1 MMPDSSDSP
10 LWLFCLALYA
20 RPEVAESCLNLQD
33 RCHADVGIIL
43 YLLWLA
49 SLKRRLN
56 DTAIERITSTTQ
68 DWRERVIKPLR
79 ALRRGLKNSQSM
91 PTQTAAER
99 LRQPLK
105 KLELHA
111 EKLHLQRLFESTQP
125 SLPGDHS
132 DDIIEACRANLE
144 IYNQTL
150 GNRFNVADIDT
161 LIHAM
166 NLETGAPKQT
176 NGRS

>member
-1 MMPDSSDSP
+1 
-10 LWLFCLALYA
+10 
-20 RPEVAESCLNLQD
+20 
-33 RCHADVGIIL
+33 L

-111 EKLHLQRLFESTQP
+111 EKLHLQRLFEATQP

-132 DDIIEACRANLE
+132 DDIIEACRSNLE

-150 GNRFNVADIDT
+150 GNRFNIADIDT

>member
-1 MMPDSSDSP
+1 
-10 LWLFCLALYA
+10 
-20 RPEVAESCLNLQD
+20 
-33 RCHADVGIIL
+33 L

-56 DTAIERITSTTQ
+56 DTEIERITSTTQ
-68 DWRERVIKPLR
+68 DWRERTIKPLR

-99 LRQPLK
+99 LRQLLK

-111 EKLHLQRLFESTQP
+111 EKLQLQCLFESTQP
-125 SLPGDHS
+125 SLPGDHT
-132 DDIIEACRANLE
+132 DDIIEACRSNLQ

-150 GNRFNVADIDT
+150 GYRFDVADIDT
-161 LIHAM
+161 LIHAT
-166 NLETGAPKQT
+166 NLETGAPNQT
-176 NGRS
+176 DGRS

>member
-1 MMPDSSDSP
+1 M
-10 LWLFCLALYA
+10 
-20 RPEVAESCLNLQD
+20 
-33 RCHADVGIIL
+33 

-99 LRQPLK
+99 LRQLLK

-125 SLPGDHS
+125 SLPGDHA
-132 DDIIEACRANLE
+132 DDIIEACRSNLE

-150 GNRFNVADIDT
+150 GNRFNIADIDT